1 MARRKYTGFDGV
13 ATGKRRG
20 TEAFVKHCI
29 LLSGKNLWNNGTWGV
44 RPIRGSDKMS
54 VHSTGRAMDL
64 SWRGKDRA
72 EANKFIELLAKNA
85 AALGIELI
93 IDYYP
98 KPHGRAYK
106 CTRDAWEKYTKKT
119 VSGAP
124 EGDWYHIEL
133 SPEFADDAKK
143 VHQAFKAL
151 FQ

>member
-20 TEAFVKHCI
+20 TEAFVKHCV

-64 SWRGKDRA
+64 SWRGKDRVA
-72 EANKFIELLAKNA
+72 ANKFIEFLAANA

-93 IDYYP
+93 IDYFP
-98 KPHGRAYK
+98 SPHGRAYK
-106 CTRDAWEKYTKKT
+106 CTRDGWEKYTKKT

-124 EGDWYHIEL
+124 KGDWYHIEL

-143 VHQAFKAL
+143 VHQAFKTL